1 MKVLIADKLL
11 HSTQERLVAAG
22 LDVHVDA
29 SLSGGTLDAALDTLR
44 PHVLVVRSTKVP
56 AETLR
61 RGNLGLII
69 RAGAGVNT
77 IDVDAASA
85 HGIYVANCPGKN
97 SLAVAE
103 LTLGLLVSLDRR
115 IPDAVADLRAGRWRK
130 GEYSKARGLAGR
142 RLGIVGAG
150 GIGMAVAHSARGM
163 GMEVALWNRG
173 THRRAE
179 VERAGFRYEPD
190 LLALAAWSDAVT
202 IHVAATAETKGLA
215 GAEFFAALPDG
226 AYFINTSRASVVDEA
241 ALRDAMQTR
250 GIRAAVDVFEGEGS
264 GKEDTID
271 VPLLAEPQLIATPH
285 IGASTL
291 QAQEAVAEEVVHIVS
306 EYVER
311 GRVPNVVNLEVMSP
325 WTHRLLVR
333 HLNRVGVLSAVF
345 AALKGAAINV
355 LETENI
361 VFGGGKACIAR
372 IYIDRAPSDGV
383 LATISAD
390 CADILDLQVVE
401 RRDS

>member
-11 HSTQERLVAAG
+11 PSTQERLVAAG
-22 LDVHVDA
+22 LEVHADA
-29 SLSGGTLDAALDTLR
+29 SLKGESLDTALDALQ
-44 PHVLVVRSTKVP
+44 PQVLVVRSTKVP

-77 IDVDAASA
+77 IDVTAASA

-115 IPDAVADLRAGRWRK
+115 IPDAVADLRDGRWRK

-150 GIGMAVAHSARGM
+150 GIGMAVARSARGI
-163 GMEVALWNRG
+163 GMDVALWNRG
-173 THRRAE
+173 EHRRAE
-179 VERAGFRYEPD
+179 VEAAGFRYESD
-190 LLALAAWSDAVT
+190 LLALARWSDAVT
-202 IHVAATAETKGLA
+202 VHVAATAETKGLA
-215 GAEFFAALPDG
+215 GAEFFGALRDG

-241 ALRDAMQTR
+241 ALTAAMAR
-250 GIRAAVDVFEGEGS
+250 GVRAAVDVFEGEGS

-271 VPLLAEPQLIATPH
+271 VPLLAEPNLIATPH

-291 QAQEAVAEEVVHIVS
+291 QAQEAVADEVVHIVT

-361 VFGGGKACIAR
+361 VFGGGEACIAR

-383 LATISAD
+383 LAGISAD
-390 CADILDLQVVE
+390 CADILDLSVVE
-401 RRDS
+401 RRD